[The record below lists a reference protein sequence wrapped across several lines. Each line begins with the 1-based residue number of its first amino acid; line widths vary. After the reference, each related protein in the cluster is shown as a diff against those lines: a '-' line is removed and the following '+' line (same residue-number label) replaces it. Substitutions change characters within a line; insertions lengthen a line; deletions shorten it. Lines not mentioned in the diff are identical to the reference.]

1 MFNADAGLAEF
12 VTVKLAMSL
21 KSKIL
26 LLALLPLILMTAAI
40 MLISQRQAHDLSEQE
55 IHTFEGNLLEAKRSE
70 LQNYVSLAM
79 TSIAHIVRTYQPGDK
94 AAEEEIKRILHG
106 LTYGDDG
113 YFFAYDQSGV
123 NLVHPKQP
131 ELVGKN
137 LLDLQDKHGQF
148 VIRELLREAREGGGY
163 VRYHWRKPS
172 KGDLEDKLSYVVTIP
187 KLNWM
192 MGTGIYVDDIA
203 SEVAKIRS
211 QVIHNIR
218 NTFFTVLMILGGT
231 AIIII
236 LIGVAINVHATQ
248 LADKRLRAIVH
259 KYVQFQVNQRRNFAR
274 ELHDGI
280 NQLMVSV
287 KFRIELARDRMLSDP
302 NNAAENLD
310 KAEDVLNQAIQEV
323 RQISH
328 DLRPSLLDDLGLK
341 AALVSMLDDFAERTG
356 IRNNIRLQL
365 PEHRLPDDIEIT
377 LYRIVQEAI
386 TNVERHADANEL
398 VLRIWTADDQIR
410 VDVKDNGRGFNL
422 NADDPCEGI
431 GLMNMRERAELLG
444 GSFEIR
450 SRPTMGTR
458 VRATFTL
465 EPVN

>member
-1 MFNADAGLAEF
+1 
-12 VTVKLAMSL
+12 MSL

-40 MLISQRQAHDLSEQE
+40 TLISQRQAHDLSEQE
-55 IHTFEGNLLEAKRSE
+55 ISTFEEQLLAAKRNE
-70 LQNYVSLAM
+70 LQNYLSLAM
-79 TSIAHIVRTYQPGDK
+79 TSIAHIVADYEPGDR
-94 AAEEEIKRILHG
+94 AAESEIKRILHS

-113 YFFAYDQSGV
+113 YFFAYDQQGV

-131 ELVGKN
+131 ELVGEN
-137 LLDLQDKHGQF
+137 LINLQDQRGNF
-148 VIRELLREAREGGGY
+148 VIRELLQKANDGGGY
-163 VRYHWRKPS
+163 FRYHWRKPS
-172 KGDLEDKLSYVVTIP
+172 KGGLEDKLSYVVNIP

-192 MGTGIYVDDIA
+192 MGTGLYVDDIA
-203 SEVAKIRS
+203 EEVAKTRGL
-211 QVIHNIR
+211 VDRNIR
-218 NTFFTVLMILGGT
+218 NTFFTVLMILAGT
-231 AIIII
+231 VIIII
-236 LIGVAINVHATQ
+236 LIGVAINVHAGQ
-248 LADKRLRAIVH
+248 LADKRLRAIIH

-287 KFRIELARDRMLSDP
+287 KFRIELGRDRLKSDP
-302 NNAAENLD
+302 ASAKENLD
-310 KAEDVLNQAIQEV
+310 KAGDVLNQAIQEV

-356 IRNNIRLQL
+356 IHNNIRLEL

-386 TNVERHADANEL
+386 TNVERHAQATEV
-398 VLRIWTADDQIR
+398 VLRIWPQDNTLRIDL
-410 VDVKDNGRGFNL
+410 KDNGCGFALPNR
-422 NADDPCEGI
+422 NQHEGI
-431 GLMNMRERAELLG
+431 GLTNMRERAELLG

-450 SRPTMGTR
+450 SRPSMGTR
-458 VRATFTL
+458 VRAMFRL
-465 EPVN
+465 EPVT

>member
-1 MFNADAGLAEF
+1 
-12 VTVKLAMSL
+12 MSL

-40 MLISQRQAHDLSEQE
+40 TLISQRQAHDLSEQE
-55 IHTFEGNLLEAKRSE
+55 IRIFEENLLASKRTE

-79 TSIAHIVRTYQPGDK
+79 TSIAHIVARYEPGDLQ
-94 AAEEEIKRILHG
+94 AELEIKRVLHD
-106 LTYGDDG
+106 LTYGADG
-113 YFFAYDQSGV
+113 YFFVYDSDGK

-131 ELVGKN
+131 ELIGQNLIDLRDKN
-137 LLDLQDKHGQF
+137 EKF
-148 VIRELLREAREGGGY
+148 VIRELLQKAAGGGGF

-172 KGDLEDKLSYVVTIP
+172 KDDLEDKLSYVVVIP

-192 MGTGIYVDDIA
+192 MGTGLYVDDIA
-203 SEVAKIRS
+203 SEVAKIRH
-211 QVIHNIR
+211 QVDQNIR
-218 NTFFTVLMILGGT
+218 NTFFTVLTILAGT
-231 AIIII
+231 VIIII
-236 LIGVAINVHATQ
+236 LIGVAINVHAGQ
-248 LADKRLRAIVH
+248 LADKRLRAIIH

-287 KFRIELARDRMLSDP
+287 KFRIELARDRLTSDP
-302 NNAAENLD
+302 LSAGENLD
-310 KAEDVLNQAIQEV
+310 KAGDVLNQAIQEV

-356 IRNNIRLQL
+356 IRNNIRLNL

-386 TNVERHADANEL
+386 TNVERHANASE
-398 VLRIWTADDQIR
+398 VVVRIWSQDDQIR
-410 VDVKDNGRGFNL
+410 VEVKDNGIGFAMERQPQN
-422 NADDPCEGI
+422 EGI
-431 GLMNMRERAELLG
+431 GLSNMRERAEMLG
-444 GSFEIR
+444 GYFEIR
-450 SRPTMGTR
+450 SRPTLGTR
-458 VRATFTL
+458 LRAMFTL